1 MTIPLLE
8 ARNVSK
14 AFGGVHAVENVSV
27 SLMPGEVV
35 ALLGHN
41 GAGKSTFIKM
51 LSGVFPTDS
60 GEILIDGKKVEI
72 HSPHDAQE
80 LGIET
85 IHQTLALAD
94 NLDAVSNLFLG
105 RERTDRFGFLDT
117 EAMEHGARQTIERMR
132 LRIPSLNAS
141 VRSMSGGQR
150 QAVAIARALHFNARI
165 LIMDEPTAALGP
177 EETKNVGLL
186 IQELKKQGLGI
197 FLISHDMHDVF
208 ALSDRIIVMKSGKV
222 VGSYP
227 TRDLT
232 QDDALEM
239 IILGRKP
246 ARFAAATA

>member
-1 MTIPLLE
+1 MTTPLLE
-8 ARNVSK
+8 ARNIGK

-51 LSGVFPTDS
+51 LSGVFPADS
-60 GEILIDGKKVEI
+60 GEILIDGNRVDI
-72 HSPHDAQE
+72 RSPQNAQE

-105 RERTDRFGFLDT
+105 REQTDRFGFLDT

-208 ALSDRIIVMKSGKV
+208 ELSDRIMVMKSGRL

-227 TRDLT
+227 TAELT

-246 ARFAAATA
+246 ARFAAAAA

>member
-1 MTIPLLE
+1 MTTTLLE
-8 ARNVSK
+8 TRNLTK
-14 AFGGVHAVENVSV
+14 TFGGVHAVEDVSV
-27 SLMPGEVV
+27 MLMPGEVV

-51 LSGVFPTDS
+51 LSGVIPADR
-60 GEILIDGKKVEI
+60 GQILINDRVETI
-72 HSPHDAQE
+72 SSPHDAQK

-105 RERTDRFGFLDT
+105 REQTSRLGFLDM
-117 EAMEHGARQTIERMR
+117 EAMEHSARQTLDRMR

-150 QAVAIARALHFNARI
+150 QAVAIARALHFNAKI

-177 EETKNVGLL
+177 EETKNVGAL
-186 IQELKKQGLGI
+186 IKDLKSQGIGI

-208 ALSDRIIVMKSGKV
+208 ELSDRIVVMKGGKV
-222 VGSYP
+222 VGSYR
-227 TRDLT
+227 TSELT

-246 ARFAAATA
+246 ARLTAAN